1 MSKFQAMVPA
11 ATVAK
16 VAKAAAVA
24 AADAPVANVHA
35 VHRLRAVVATYRT
48 ALQAYTLMVSP
59 DDLMALSNGPAP
71 AHSARDY
78 RAQAHLDRLRDTVR
92 ESGLALPNA
101 IVVAVSGGRMQCECD
116 HLYALELRPQAG
128 DSLIV
133 LDGHAQLAAL
143 AGGDRGHIKTLVTA
157 VLCRTSIDLAQP
169 DALAGTEADS
179 AVMHASAAARWA
191 GATRVWQ

>member
-1 MSKFQAMVPA
+1 MSKFQ
-11 ATVAK
+11 
-16 VAKAAAVA
+16 VA
-24 AADAPVANVHA
+24 APAGLATTGPQSSSPDKSRTT
-35 VHRLRAVVATYRT
+35 HRLRAVVATYRA
-48 ALQAYTLMVSP
+48 ALQAYTLVVSP
-59 DDLMALSNGPAP
+59 DELMLLSNGPEP

-133 LDGHAQLAAL
+133 LDGHAHLAAL
-143 AGGDRGHIKTLVTA
+143 AGTERGHIKTLVTA
-157 VLCRTSIDLAQP
+157 VLCRTAIQTGQETKAPVS
-169 DALAGTEADS
+169 EAECT
-179 AVMHASAAARWA
+179 VMHASAAARWA
-191 GATRVWQ
+191 GATRIWQ

>member
-1 MSKFQAMVPA
+1 MSKFQAMVPLA
-11 ATVAK
+11 SAVSVKSAPSATSAK
-16 VAKAAAVA
+16 SAE
-24 AADAPVANVHA
+24 

-128 DSLIV
+128 DGLIV
-133 LDGHAQLAAL
+133 LDGHEHLAAL
-143 AGGDRGHIKTLVTA
+143 AGGPRGHIKTLVTA
-157 VLCRTSIDLAQP
+157 VLCRTSIDTVQPGLALGAEP
-169 DALAGTEADS
+169 DH

>member
-1 MSKFQAMVPA
+1 MSKFQATVPMAPGLSATSVPPA
-11 ATVAK
+11 AAAK
-16 VAKAAAVA
+16 S
-24 AADAPVANVHA
+24 AD

-59 DDLMALSNGPAP
+59 DELMALSNGPAP

-116 HLYALELRPQAG
+116 HLYTLELRPQAG
-128 DSLIV
+128 DRLIV
-133 LDGHAQLAAL
+133 LDGHAHLAAL
-143 AGGDRGHIKTLVTA
+143 AGGSRGHIKTLVTA
-157 VLCRTSIDLAQP
+157 VLCRTSIDTAQP
-169 DALAGTEADS
+169 GLAPGVDADH
-179 AVMHASAAARWA
+179 AVLHASAAARWA

>member
-1 MSKFQAMVPA
+1 MSKFQATVPRASSVSVTSAPSVA
-11 ATVAK
+11 ATK
-16 VAKAAAVA
+16 S
-24 AADAPVANVHA
+24 AD

-128 DSLIV
+128 DGLIV
-133 LDGHAQLAAL
+133 LDGHAHLAAL
-143 AGGDRGHIKTLVTA
+143 AGGSRGHIKTLVTA
-157 VLCRTSIDLAQP
+157 VLCRTSIDTAQTGLASG
-169 DALAGTEADS
+169 AEADHT
-179 AVMHASAAARWA
+179 VMHASAAARWA